1 MNLAGMAGGLLID
14 WMCMLKQRTQGSLL
28 YALNT
33 AKMEFPFITMEKTTG
48 KAGLGKYNLEFGLEQ
63 V

>member
-1 MNLAGMAGGLLID
+1 
-14 WMCMLKQRTQGSLL
+14 MCMLKQRTQGSLL

-33 AKMEFPFITMEKTTG
+33 AKMEFPFIKMEKTTG